1 MPLPRS
7 ARAALA
13 LLALAGA
20 CRTGTTPPG
29 TTPAPAPTPAPPAL
43 PPIPLVDGPLAIDVV
58 YPRENQVVTSRDSNF
73 VFGSI
78 GSGKAAL
85 TVNGVPARVYPNG
98 AFIVFLANPPAD
110 SARYSLVATRGA
122 DTVRSVRNIRYPART
137 AAQPVV
143 VPPAADTAAARAK
156 PQGLATSRADTIA
169 ALNAR
174 LDTLATALKAGRPI
188 GLVQVGEP
196 SAADDT
202 DRVINGRPTAGGT
215 YKWFFMP
222 GTVVPLVGR
231 DGGFYRVRVDQN
243 LDLFVDSTEARIL
256 PDSASVPRRVMSNMK
271 VRGAPLGEDVVIP
284 IGARAPYFVEENDRS
299 IVLTLYGVRGNT
311 DIVNYAPADSMV
323 RTVEWVQETDD
334 RARVTVN
341 LRAAP
346 YGYLVLW
353 ENNAL
358 VLRLRGRPAINQH
371 HPLAGLTIAV
381 DPGHPP
387 IGATGPTGLWEPQA
401 TLPVGFRLKQ
411 ILEERGATVVM
422 TRTTDSAVALG
433 DRPIIARKANVN
445 AFVSIHYNA
454 YPDGVNPF
462 VAPGTGTYFF
472 RTHSEP
478 LARLVQRGLVSHLGL
493 MDLGVNYDNL
503 AVVRG
508 TWYPAVLC
516 EGAFI
521 MLPDQEAAM
530 RTPEFQDRYARG
542 IADGLE
548 EYFRTLPSR

>member
-1 MPLPRS
+1 
-7 ARAALA
+7 
-13 LLALAGA
+13 
-20 CRTGTTPPG
+20 
-29 TTPAPAPTPAPPAL
+29 
-43 PPIPLVDGPLAIDVV
+43 VDGPLAIDVV

-78 GSGKAAL
+78 GSGKASL

-110 SARYSLVATRGA
+110 SARYTLVAARGA
-122 DTVRSVRNIRYPART
+122 DTARSVRNIRYPART

-143 VPPAADTAAARAK
+143 PALIPDTSAARAK
-156 PQGLATSRADTIA
+156 PEALATSRADPIA

-174 LDTLATALKAGRPI
+174 LDTLSAALKADRPI
-188 GLVQVGEP
+188 GLVQIGEP
-196 SAADDT
+196 DAAADT
-202 DRVINGRPTAGGT
+202 DRVINGRPIAGGT
-215 YKWFFMP
+215 YKWFFAP

-231 DGGFYRVRVDQN
+231 DGGFYRVRVAET

-256 PDSASVPRRVMSNMK
+256 PDSAALPRRVMSNMK

-284 IGARAPYFVEENDRS
+284 IGARAPYFVEENDRA

-311 DIVNYAPADSMV
+311 DIINYAPADSMI
-323 RTVEWVQETDD
+323 RTVEWVQETND

-401 TLPVGFRLKQ
+401 TLPVAFRLKQ

-433 DRPIIARKANVN
+433 DRPIIARKANTN

-478 LARLVQRGLVSHLGL
+478 LARTVQRGLVSHLGL